1 MIDEERLKKLEPF
14 LIKEGYH
21 ALKVIEGRGICGIFR
36 FMFTTAIVYG
46 IDGGGY
52 KGRYCYPHG
61 NIMECVIN
69 YFTWDGVDDPRGPWV
84 KHKGHEE
91 YTNPELKEDIQ

>member
-1 MIDEERLKKLEPF
+1 
-14 LIKEGYH
+14 
-21 ALKVIEGRGICGIFR
+21 
-36 FMFTTAIVYG
+36 
-46 IDGGGY
+46 
-52 KGRYCYPHG
+52 
-61 NIMECVIN
+61 MECVIN